1 MLKSIWFME
10 GLSSQRD
17 IVLAVTDMREK
28 LGHAF
33 KVISS
38 HRGNRPEITSV
49 ADVSLTEPKQDSER
63 LEFIKNVVAEFN
75 VAAIHTGR
83 NCRWF
88 EERRQEIE
96 SLGVSLTTGSMDL
109 DMISLADDKVRYAH
123 FMEQYKLPVVP
134 SVQIN
139 DVSELESQIS
149 SKLVEGEL
157 SCIKP
162 VVGIYGIG
170 FWILDP
176 SVGPMAAFSN
186 PDNRRVHPHTYV
198 SAMRSETP
206 NKLPESMVMM
216 PYLVGPERSVDM
228 LVEQGKV
235 IAAVSRRKEGPLQYI
250 EQSGEAFELAKACAE
265 LMRADGLVNVQT
277 RNNSEGKPLLL
288 EINMRP
294 SGGICYSRSCGINLP
309 GIFALRKLG
318 LIDQETAI
326 AMGKDGFTP
335 TVVRSVSSVIALPVQ
350 QGSEIKE
357 IEGTQ
362 A

>member
-1 MLKSIWFME
+1 
-10 GLSSQRD
+10 
-17 IVLAVTDMREK
+17 
-28 LGHAF
+28 
-33 KVISS
+33 
-38 HRGNRPEITSV
+38 
-49 ADVSLTEPKQDSER
+49 
-63 LEFIKNVVAEFN
+63 
-75 VAAIHTGR
+75 
-83 NCRWF
+83 
-88 EERRQEIE
+88 
-96 SLGVSLTTGSMDL
+96 MDL

-335 TVVRSVSSVIALPVQ
+335 TVVRSVSSVLALPVQ